1 MRFLI
6 QVVSK
11 AEVTSEGRTLGA
23 IDNGFLVFIG
33 LGAGDTKEIAD
44 KMIDKLLKARILP
57 DENGKTGASLADTGG
72 SLLLV
77 YQFTLMADCRKGNR
91 PSFTGAMA
99 PDQAEE
105 MYDYIVEKC
114 SSRIH
119 TETGSFG
126 ADMHVALTN
135 EGPFTI
141 ILDSDEICRK
151 K

>member
-57 DENGKTGASLADTGG
+57 DENGK
-72 SLLLV
+72 
-77 YQFTLMADCRKGNR
+77 NR
-91 PSFTGAMA
+91 RFA
-99 PDQAEE
+99 
-105 MYDYIVEKC
+105 
-114 SSRIH
+114 R
-119 TETGSFG
+119 
-126 ADMHVALTN
+126 
-135 EGPFTI
+135 
-141 ILDSDEICRK
+141 
-151 K
+151 